1 MDAFNSFFRLP
12 SVLPSRVPD
21 NPKEFAS
28 IVATKDLD
36 FVHNLFVDNKQSLF
50 ADASR
55 NLSKVE
61 DVVSMVV
68 VCYDDVLG
76 SRNLARERD
85 ELDEKCEALERD
97 NSKDGGNMLSCRK
110 RSSLVSI

>member
-1 MDAFNSFFRLP
+1 M
-12 SVLPSRVPD
+12 
-21 NPKEFAS
+21 
-28 IVATKDLD
+28 ATKDLD

-50 ADASR
+50 ADASC

-61 DVVSMVV
+61 YVVSMVV

-76 SRNLARERD
+76 SRNLAREHD

-97 NSKDGGNMLSCRK
+97 NSKDGGNMLSCIK